1 MFENVAC
8 CKFFIFFILFKYINV
23 KNTNDRIMF
32 LYCDYLIVNIS
43 KTRDDD
49 IFNYSLTHIYVC
61 IRACDILLCRCFL
74 FFIFGSSGYLI
85 LDLVKLMKSLMQF
98 SFGNHLILKF

>member
-1 MFENVAC
+1 
-8 CKFFIFFILFKYINV
+8 
-23 KNTNDRIMF
+23 MF

-74 FFIFGSSGYLI
+74 IIFFWLERVFNIGSCQTYEVTYAI
-85 LDLVKLMKSLMQF
+85 
-98 SFGNHLILKF
+98 